1 MQVFLTDEDNITKEK
16 NENFEIYIIEIKNK
30 DIYHHLVNVLR
41 VKKEDKI
48 TVVTKDKKQ
57 IIGRIENI
65 NKKIINIKGEEL
77 EKSISNNNENNLKYK
92 YILFQGIPKS
102 KKLELIAEKTT
113 EIGVDKII
121 PVEMTRSIVRKKDLK
136 ENKQERL
143 KTILKSA
150 SEQSKRVD
158 IPILES
164 PKTFDE
170 IINLLDLNNNENCLN
185 IEKYILVFYENKD
198 TTNLRLKE
206 VLNEIK
212 TKYKDVTNNNLA
224 IEIYILIGPEGGIT
238 EEEINKIKKIKNAK
252 VVSLGKNILRTETAP
267 IAALSIIKYELENI

>member
-1 MQVFLTDEDNITKEK
+1 MQVFLTDEYNITKEK

-113 EIGVDKII
+113 EIGIDKII
-121 PVEMTRSIVRKKDLK
+121 PIEMTRSIVRKKDLK

>member
-1 MQVFLTDEDNITKEK
+1 MQVFLTDEYNITKEK

>member
-1 MQVFLTDEDNITKEK
+1 
-16 NENFEIYIIEIKNK
+16 
-30 DIYHHLVNVLR
+30 
-41 VKKEDKI
+41 
-48 TVVTKDKKQ
+48 
-57 IIGRIENI
+57 
-65 NKKIINIKGEEL
+65 
-77 EKSISNNNENNLKYK
+77 
-92 YILFQGIPKS
+92 
-102 KKLELIAEKTT
+102 
-113 EIGVDKII
+113 
-121 PVEMTRSIVRKKDLK
+121 MTRSIVRKKDLK

-198 TTNLRLKE
+198 TTNLSLKE

-238 EEEINKIKKIKNAK
+238 EEEINKIKKNKNAK

-267 IAALSIIKYELENI
+267 IVALSIIKYELENI

>member
-65 NKKIINIKGEEL
+65 NNKIINIKGEEL

-92 YILFQGIPKS
+92 YILLQGIPKS

-113 EIGVDKII
+113 EIGIDKII
-121 PVEMTRSIVRKKDLK
+121 PIEMTRSIVRKKDLK

-198 TTNLRLKE
+198 TTNLSLKE

-267 IAALSIIKYELENI
+267 IVALSIIKYELENI

>member
-113 EIGVDKII
+113 EIGIDKII
-121 PVEMTRSIVRKKDLK
+121 PIEMTRSIVRKKDLK

-198 TTNLRLKE
+198 TTNLSLKE

>member
-30 DIYHHLVNVLR
+30 DTYHHLVNVLR

-92 YILFQGIPKS
+92 YILLQGIPKS

-113 EIGVDKII
+113 EIGIDKII
-121 PVEMTRSIVRKKDLK
+121 PIEMTRSIVRKKDLK

-198 TTNLRLKE
+198 ITNLSLKE

-238 EEEINKIKKIKNAK
+238 EEEINKIKKNKNAK